1 VQVITIIINMTKIR
15 INLIKMQVK
24 AIGSIINKLGSSNFR
39 RIIKN
44 KKDFSN
50 KKMFKMFN
58 KKKKK
63 FSNHREI
70 NLLIIQ
76 NYLKN

>member
-1 VQVITIIINMTKIR
+1 MMKIR

-24 AIGSIINKLGSSNFR
+24 AIDLIINKLDSNNFR
-39 RIIKN
+39 KNIKN

-50 KKMFKMFN
+50 KKMFRMFN

>member
-1 VQVITIIINMTKIR
+1 MKIR

-24 AIGSIINKLGSSNFR
+24 AIDLIINKLDSNNFR
-39 RIIKN
+39 KNIKN

-50 KKMFKMFN
+50 KKMFRMFN